1 METTLFTNPIVS
13 DLINVK
19 SFAEFEEILPKDPT
33 QMESLLHELMPQ
45 LINSGTKTFNHMSER
60 MPFIYSSMAALS
72 SLMTNVQTRYADKP
86 IYPMIYFSLVGPAGS
101 NKGVVKYASKML
113 RNIHQE
119 IKLHSEEA
127 YKKYKA
133 DHRHWL
139 KAVKE
144 HVGLPEP
151 TRPPYSVP
159 IVSADITKSKL
170 IQQIADNVGLP
181 TFIITD
187 EIDTLV
193 GAVKSQYGTGI
204 SAMLR
209 SAYHHDPISQQLK
222 SDNQHYDIEEPKVA
236 LCIAGTP
243 SQMLGFIDNV
253 ENGLYSRFTIL
264 LTDDS
269 ITWNSVAPCPTC
281 PNREETFSRIGKSC
295 LQLFNFLKNAPIEIE
310 FTQWQWDLINS
321 FGEEK
326 LGIYATLQSE
336 YLGSVVKRHS
346 LMIVKLAMVITVL
359 KAFET
364 NSTAK
369 NLYCDK
375 EAFVAAMILV
385 RQSLYCSVE
394 FFEQFNTGKKTPMAK
409 SNSLLIMKLPSEFS
423 RYEAISIATAE
434 KISDRTLDRAL
445 DQFIS
450 AGFLTKVG
458 HGKYKKTDLAVRAKV
473 AN

>member
-1 METTLFTNPIVS
+1 MESTLFTNPIVS
-13 DLINVK
+13 DLINAK
-19 SFAEFEEILPKDPT
+19 SFAEFEQFLEKDPT
-33 QMESLLHELMPQ
+33 QLESLLFDLMPQ
-45 LINSGTKTFNHMSER
+45 LINSGVETFNNLSER

-72 SLMTNVQTRYADKP
+72 SLMTDVQTRYADKP
-86 IYPMIYFSLVGPAGS
+86 IYPMLYFALVGPAGS
-101 NKGVVKYASKML
+101 NKGIVKYASKML
-113 RNIHQE
+113 RPIHQE
-119 IKLHSEEA
+119 IKQQSEEA
-127 YKKYKA
+127 FKKYKA
-133 DHRHWL
+133 EHRHWV

-144 HVGLPEP
+144 HAGLPEP
-151 TRPPYSVP
+151 QRPPYSIP

-193 GAVKSQYGTGI
+193 GAARSQYGTGI

-269 ITWNSVAPCPTC
+269 IKWNSVAPCPTC
-281 PNREETFSRIGKSC
+281 PNREDTFNRIGRGC
-295 LQLFNFLKNAPIEIE
+295 LQLFSYLNRAPIEVE

-346 LMIVKLAMVITVL
+346 LMIVKLAMVITIL

-364 NSTAK
+364 NNTSSK
-369 NLYCDK
+369 LYCDK
-375 EAFVAAMILV
+375 EAFVAAMILI
-385 RQSLYCSVE
+385 RQSLYCSIE
-394 FFEQFNTGKKTPMAK
+394 FFEQFNTGKKTPLAK
-409 SNSLLIMKLPSEFS
+409 SNTLLITKLPTEFS
-423 RYEAISIATAE
+423 RYEAVSIATAE
-434 KISDRTLDRAL
+434 RISERTLDRAL
-445 DQFIS
+445 EQLVS
-450 AGFLTKVG
+450 AGLLIKNG
-458 HGKYKKTDLAVRAKV
+458 HGKYKKTDLTVRANV

>member
-1 METTLFTNPIVS
+1 MESTLFTNPIVS
-13 DLINVK
+13 DLINAK
-19 SFAEFEEILPKDPT
+19 SFAEFEEILPKDPK

-45 LINSGTKTFNHMSER
+45 LIDSGTKTFNHISER
-60 MPFIYSSMAALS
+60 LPFIYSSMAALS
-72 SLMTNVQTRYADKP
+72 SLMTEVQTRYADKP
-86 IYPMIYFSLVGPAGS
+86 IYPMIYFALVGPAGS
-101 NKGVVKYASKML
+101 NKGIVKYASKML
-113 RNIHQE
+113 RAIHHE
-119 IKLHSEEA
+119 IKLQSEEA
-127 YKKYKA
+127 FKKYKA

-193 GAVKSQYGTGI
+193 GAAKSQYGTGI

-281 PNREETFSRIGKSC
+281 PDREETFSRISKGC
-295 LQLFNFLKNAPIEIE
+295 LQLFNFLKRKPIEVE
-310 FTQWQWDLINS
+310 LTQWQWDLINS

-364 NSTAK
+364 NNASQK
-369 NLYCDK
+369 LLCDK

-385 RQSLYCSVE
+385 RQSFNCSVE
-394 FFEQFNTGKKTPMAK
+394 FFEQFNTGKKTPLAK
-409 SNSLLIMKLPSEFS
+409 NNTLLITKLPTEFS
-423 RYEAISIATAE
+423 RFEAVSIATAE
-434 KISDRTLDRAL
+434 RISERTLDRAL
-445 DQFIS
+445 EQLVS
-450 AGFLTKVG
+450 AGLLNKNG
-458 HGKYKKTDLAVRAKV
+458 HGKYKKTDLAVRANV